1 MSESKPLGMDDISGF
16 DFVKEILKGDP
27 TYAINF
33 DRVQWDRQNK
43 CYVIIELLLCDE
55 KQVVTPYS
63 SHPNKYFHKNKM
75 KFISLWEV
83 SQKLEA
89 NLFLINYAKKGT
101 ANEDKVLFMQV
112 TDVNENNITN
122 PVKTIDIEF
131 TREEFSIRFRALNA
145 RGKKN

>member
-1 MSESKPLGMDDISGF
+1 MDIFYNINKLANILFVINNGNLGTIGT
-16 DFVKEILKGDP
+16 IC
-27 TYAINF
+27 TN
-33 DRVQWDRQNK
+33 
-43 CYVIIELLLCDE
+43 
-55 KQVVTPYS
+55 YS

-112 TDVNENNITN
+112 TDVNEINITN